1 MHDLA
6 QAAIR
11 NRLYKLIEQ
20 LASAILFPSHMK
32 AMYMY
37 VGTKS
42 FQKYTQDLRGL
53 LIQTHIGTVQMIP
66 IKQAGVQRKVT

>member
-32 AMYMY
+32 AMY